1 MADGLIV
8 GSALVRRL
16 AEAVNRARAEVVK
29 EIGQFVG
36 ELAGALDNAPTS

>member
-8 GSALVRRL
+8 GSAIVRRL
-16 AEAVNRARAEVVK
+16 AEAINRPRAEVVR

-36 ELAGALDNAPTS
+36 ELAKVLEAARA